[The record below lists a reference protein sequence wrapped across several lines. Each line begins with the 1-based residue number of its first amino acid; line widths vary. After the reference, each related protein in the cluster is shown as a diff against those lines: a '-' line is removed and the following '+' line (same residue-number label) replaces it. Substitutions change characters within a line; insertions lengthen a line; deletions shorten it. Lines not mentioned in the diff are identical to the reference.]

1 MSSKDVNETRTYLLE
16 KGPAIMVTSDEA
28 GTWYHA
34 YVVNTFCNLI
44 YSPKIMGWNTVGGKM

>member
-34 YVVNTFCNLI
+34 YVVSTFFVI
-44 YSPKIMGWNTVGGKM
+44 